1 MCLLPLFSLL
11 THLIHSYTLFCFVR
25 CYSQITMYI
34 QIEYEYNTFP
44 LCSRHMLFNKNIFII
59 KLGGIEGRMNQ
70 ESEKTWC
77 RAGDLLSHPSCL
89 GSHWAKAWDGGDRV
103 LTTPALTLPLP
114 WNDWQLVGNSSVRI
128 FRGQGYSEAGSLRLL
143 VVPFLIHPFLFKEK
157 MSYVFEGSIQIR
169 MFLICKLWVFFFKS
183 STAHILL
190 MSKRNWL
197 GSK

>member
-25 CYSQITMYI
+25 CYCQITKYI
-34 QIEYEYNTFP
+34 QIEYECNTFP

-59 KLGGIEGRMNQ
+59 KLGGIQGRMNQ

-77 RAGDLLSHPSCL
+77 CVGDLLSHLSCL
-89 GSHWAKAWDGGDRV
+89 GAHWAKALDGGDRV

-114 WNDWQLVGNSSVRI
+114 WIDWRLVGNSSVRI

-143 VVPFLIHPFLFKEK
+143 LVPFLIHRFLFKEK
-157 MSYVFEGSIQIR
+157 MSYIFEVQFRLECFWYVSYEYF
-169 MFLICKLWVFFFKS
+169 FLNPLLPTS
-183 STAHILL
+183 S
-190 MSKRNWL
+190 
-197 GSK
+197 